1 MQQLTFYKAYKVI
14 FVVVVVVVVV
24 VVCVCKR
31 VLQTYHMLISSFY
44 LVDRVE
50 IFFIQ
55 WRQKDKILIVF
66 NMMQDF
72 YVLSIKINHRTYEE
86 SLLYLVYT
94 HTSKIWVLSYF
105 SYGFQWL
112 KPKLHTN
119 SRTASNKVQIY
130 EVQDLVKDNHRPTID
145 CGIFMQNT
153 KVNEVQKER
162 EDEQSCACH
171 ELLSLLGFYLFIFIF
186 LFCFFCDTRQRV

>member
-14 FVVVVVVVVV
+14 FVVVVVVVV

-55 WRQKDKILIVF
+55 WSQKDKILIVF

-94 HTSKIWVLSYF
+94 RTSKIWVLSYF

-112 KPKLHTN
+112 KPKLPQTRELPVIR
-119 SRTASNKVQIY
+119 SKSMKFRIWLKTTIAPQLIVVFLCRT
-130 EVQDLVKDNHRPTID
+130 R
-145 CGIFMQNT
+145 
-153 KVNEVQKER
+153 R
-162 EDEQSCACH
+162 
-171 ELLSLLGFYLFIFIF
+171 
-186 LFCFFCDTRQRV
+186 